1 MNINISGVIGLSILI
16 NKKKNKKIFI
26 FYDDHN
32 NKKYCKGPDNDN
44 KLFISKFCEQLINK
58 YKNNVILIL
67 EEPFIEKN
75 DNIKVLWENT
85 KHLYLFRNFYTKLID
100 VCSNDKICY
109 GFPTDIRLAIVDF
122 TFDKSYLN
130 ENTNDTNYQ
139 ITVSKYFNKILF
151 IFDLDKLDIEYYDSE
166 IIKFIKKVFS
176 HFINSKYY
184 INLKNKINKFY
195 NIFLINN
202 INKTLFEILN
212 MYVESY
218 KFKKG
223 YPFNDSTDSAEN
235 DVEYNFFDEFDNILS
250 AIMEFYMTIIIT
262 TSSKNIKLVY
272 AGYYHSLNL
281 KFILNKY
288 YGYDIIYE
296 NGVTDNIEYVN
307 ENKIKNC
314 ISIDKSII

>member
-1 MNINISGVIGLSILI
+1 MNVNISGAIGLSILI
-16 NKKKNKKIFI
+16 KNNKKIFI

-32 NKKYCKGPDNDN
+32 NKKYCKESDNDN

-85 KHLYLFRNFYTKLID
+85 KHLYLFRNFYTKLIN

-122 TFDKSYLN
+122 SFDKSYLN
-130 ENTNDTNYQ
+130 KNTDDANYQ
-139 ITVSKYFNKILF
+139 VKVYKYFNKILF
-151 IFDLDKLDIEYYDSE
+151 IFDLNELDKEYYNSE
-166 IIKFIKKVFS
+166 IIIFIKKVFS
-176 HFINSKYY
+176 HFINGKYY

-195 NIFLINN
+195 NEFLINN

-212 MYVESY
+212 MHVELY

-223 YPFNDSTDSAEN
+223 YPFNEN
-235 DVEYNFFDEFDNILS
+235 NDNDLEYNFFDEFDNILS

-262 TSSKNIKLVY
+262 TNSKNIKLIY

-288 YGYDIIYE
+288 YGYDILYE
-296 NGVTDNIEYVN
+296 NGITDNIEYEN

-314 ISIDKSII
+314 ITIDKSLI